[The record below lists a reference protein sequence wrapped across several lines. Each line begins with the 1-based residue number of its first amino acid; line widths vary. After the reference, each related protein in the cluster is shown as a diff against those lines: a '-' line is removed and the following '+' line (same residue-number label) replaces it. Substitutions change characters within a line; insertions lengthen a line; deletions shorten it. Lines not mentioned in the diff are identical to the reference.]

1 MTAATTLS
9 SPWSEPSVSE
19 HETARAQLEAEQ
31 HADQRRAAVLV
42 IAGAARDTSDARTLL
57 DMLGLGLDD
66 IRAAKPMVAVADE
79 PAAPTEPKGRKRSA
93 A

>member
-1 MTAATTLS
+1 MTAATTISSPHS

-31 HADQRRAAVLV
+31 HADQRRAAVRV
-42 IAGAARDTSDARTLL
+42 IAGCASDTADARMLL

-66 IRAAKPMVAVADE
+66 IRAAKPMAVVA
-79 PAAPTEPKGRKRSA
+79 
-93 A
+93 